1 MTSRHPFSIRI
12 SLSQKAM
19 IETYGAALGLDLYQA
34 GVRVFEAGLASLI
47 MPGAVAANSSAD
59 LTDALGDISAA
70 VKRMEAL
77 TDRALFTAVCAYV
90 YAQRTALKGEADP
103 TRINQALA
111 AEAAEAYSRQKK
123 LAQKTL
129 TSDQS

>member
-1 MTSRHPFSIRI
+1 MTARHPFSIRI
-12 SLSQKAM
+12 TLPQKAM

-34 GVRVFEAGLASLI
+34 GVRVFEAGLASLVI
-47 MPGAVAANSSAD
+47 PHAGASNCSAD
-59 LTDALGDISAA
+59 LTDAVGDICA
-70 VKRMEAL
+70 VVRRMEAV

-103 TRINQALA
+103 TKINQALA
-111 AEAAEAYSRQKK
+111 AEAAEAYQRQKT

-129 TSDQS
+129 AGG

>member
-19 IETYGAALGLDLYQA
+19 IEAYGAALGLDLYQA
-34 GVRVFEAGLASLI
+34 GVRVFEAGLASLV
-47 MPGAVAANSSAD
+47 MPGAVTTSTGND
-59 LTDALGDISAA
+59 LIDALGDISAA
-70 VKRMEAL
+70 VRRMEAM

-103 TRINQALA
+103 SKINQALA
-111 AEAAEAYSRQKK
+111 AEAAEAYQRQRT
-123 LAQKTL
+123 LAQKTQV
-129 TSDQS
+129 SGQS

>member
-19 IETYGAALGLDLYQA
+19 IEAYGAALGLDLYQA

-47 MPGAVAANSSAD
+47 MPSAVATSTSAD
-59 LTDALGDISAA
+59 LTDALGDISA
-70 VKRMEAL
+70 VVRRMEAV

-103 TRINQALA
+103 SKINQALA
-111 AEAAEAYSRQKK
+111 AEAAEAYQRQKA
-123 LAQKTL
+123 LAQKTQA
-129 TSDQS
+129 SGQP

>member
-19 IETYGAALGLDLYQA
+19 IEAYGAALGLDLYQA
-34 GVRVFEAGLASLI
+34 GVRVFEAGLATLI
-47 MPGAVAANSSAD
+47 IPGAAATNSSVD

-70 VKRMEAL
+70 VRRMEAV

-103 TRINQALA
+103 SKINQGLA

-123 LAQKTL
+123 LAR
-129 TSDQS
+129 DQS

>member
-19 IETYGAALGLDLYQA
+19 IEAYGAALGLDLYQA
-34 GVRVFEAGLASLI
+34 GVRVFEAGLASLV
-47 MPGAVAANSSAD
+47 MPGVAATSTGAD
-59 LTDALGDISAA
+59 LADALGEISAT
-70 VKRMEAL
+70 VRRMEAM

-103 TRINQALA
+103 SKINQALA
-111 AEAAEAYSRQKK
+111 AEAAEAYQRQKT
-123 LAQKTL
+123 LAQKTQV
-129 TSDQS
+129 SGQP

>member
-19 IETYGAALGLDLYQA
+19 IEAYGAALGLDLYQA
-34 GVRVFEAGLASLI
+34 GVRVFEAGLATLI
-47 MPGAVAANSSAD
+47 IPGAAPTNSSAD

-70 VKRMEAL
+70 IRRMEAV

-90 YAQRTALKGEADP
+90 YAQRTALRGEADP
-103 TRINQALA
+103 SKINQALA

-123 LAQKTL
+123 LARE
-129 TSDQS
+129 QS

>member
-1 MTSRHPFSIRI
+1 MHKSSLTIRFSMTVDRALAAYANSRGI
-12 SLSQKAM
+12 SKYEAASKAVELGLGAM
-19 IETYGAALGLDLYQA
+19 IAPPSETTAEQ
-34 GVRVFEAGLASLI
+34 
-47 MPGAVAANSSAD
+47 MTAVLSEIGE
-59 LTDALGDISAA
+59 LSAA
-70 VKRMEAL
+70 IKHIGAL

-103 TRINQALA
+103 SKINQALA

-129 TSDQS
+129 TRDQS

>member
-1 MTSRHPFSIRI
+1 
-12 SLSQKAM
+12 M
-19 IETYGAALGLDLYQA
+19 IEAYGAALGLDLYQA
-34 GVRVFEAGLASLI
+34 GVRVFEAGLATLI
-47 MPGAVAANSSAD
+47 IPGAAATNSSAD

-70 VKRMEAL
+70 VRRMEAV

-123 LAQKTL
+123 LAR
-129 TSDQS
+129 DQS

>member
-19 IETYGAALGLDLYQA
+19 IEAYGAALGLDLYQA
-34 GVRVFEAGLASLI
+34 GVRVFEAGLASLV
-47 MPGAVAANSSAD
+47 MPGTVKASTSAD
-59 LTDALGDISAA
+59 LADALGEISAT
-70 VKRMEAL
+70 VRRMEAM

-103 TRINQALA
+103 SKINQALA
-111 AEAAEAYSRQKK
+111 AEAAEAYQRQKT
-123 LAQKTL
+123 LAQKTQV
-129 TSDQS
+129 SGQP